1 MRKFNSTVIATAFLV
16 AAAGSALADCGP
28 AVQVGALMS
37 NPEKDTIGL
46 LCRTGD
52 VARTGAVTS
61 LSRMETR
68 QIGVRTGDAE
78 RDTFG
83 YAQTEPAQ

>member
-1 MRKFNSTVIATAFLV
+1 MR
-16 AAAGSALADCGP
+16 
-28 AVQVGALMS
+28 

-46 LCRTGD
+46 VCGTGD
-52 VARTGAVTS
+52 VARTATVTK

-68 QIGVRTGDAE
+68 QFGVRTGDAE